1 MKITLKLLA
10 TYEKL
15 LPPGSSGSAC
25 EIDIHANATPEEI
38 LSQYGVPL
46 DGSSVILVN
55 GRSPAKNCNTLQKGD
70 VLCAF
75 PVATGG

>member
-1 MKITLKLLA
+1 MKITLKLLV

-15 LPPGSSGSAC
+15 LPEGTSGSAC
-25 EIDIHANATPEEI
+25 EIEIPEGSHPEEI
-38 LSQYGVPL
+38 LRQYCVPVNENT
-46 DGSSVILVN
+46 VILVN
-55 GRSPAKNCNTLQKGD
+55 GRTPQEGENALHEGD

>member
-15 LPPGSSGSAC
+15 LPPGSRGSARD
-25 EIDIHANATPEEI
+25 IDVHAQATPEEI
-38 LSQYGVPL
+38 LAQYGVPL

-55 GRSPAKNCNTLQKGD
+55 GRSPDKINFPLQEGD